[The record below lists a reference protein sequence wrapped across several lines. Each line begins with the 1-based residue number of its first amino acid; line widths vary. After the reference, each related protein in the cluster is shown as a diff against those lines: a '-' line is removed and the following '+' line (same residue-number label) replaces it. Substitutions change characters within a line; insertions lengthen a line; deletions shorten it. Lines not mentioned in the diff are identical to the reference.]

1 MKTQTHFKY
10 RKNTKTSYVL
20 LQIANAIYIY
30 ILIFISLK

>member
-10 RKNTKTSYVL
+10 RKNTQTSYVL

-30 ILIFISLK
+30 TYLYLYH